1 MVLPFNGWPAVNVS
15 EQRESG
21 VAGWSDMGT
30 QEKIN
35 RTMNEYAAAALD
47 TWHTEHPFKYFLHK
61 IFGVYEQEF
70 MMFTSPGGQLK
81 LFIKALLD
89 NDELRG
95 QLGAREIVGLKNKV
109 MIRFNEG
116 TVALFTINGKQGELM
131 CGPELG
137 CGGKEIWD
145 SLQEGICNGY
155 EKDMDLAMEIM
166 LRAEVTTRSANSVS
180 GSNDLVATGLLSA
193 ITFYESRLNSG
204 AEYFYQDRL
213 EDLRGL
219 LSVYQNGPDPTVDLS
234 RLGGIK
240 VLDSIVSAAAGRIV
254 EKAESGAYGEGGLGR
269 LRGINLGVGVD
280 GIAWNTMGAPGDATI
295 YSYNSVTT
303 VIKNMGNDIMSIK
316 TLREGDTHPLSYDID
331 IVAGAPLMTP
341 PTQYELAHG
350 DLDLYAQRMIFK
362 NQIEHPKLVLKAAL
376 SLQKWLSEQGV
387 PYDNKYFLEAATCL
401 GNLVKWCGDGCSLEG
416 LQAVT
421 YPQKAISA
429 DDLVVDRNLYRIAI
443 FQHAVTQA
451 IKLKTEYAR
460 SQMDDFTKGVKSM
473 IETGKASWE
482 RLKNATDKKTTDHTI
497 NGMVC
502 GWDRPCEVA
511 LRATTVDDKM
521 VIYDDGQYCFCNSAR
536 PLTDKQALII
546 ISHCNEHSLTPVLAS
561 IKLFGECVNI
571 GLSPEKRAEPSPVNL
586 IIFKDGT
593 PPEVRLESGTV
604 EETLT
609 RARIQGIN
617 VVADMYP
624 PFEAPP
630 ISTARLISMLNEREE
645 PFHVVCALPDV
656 DAYGA
661 ANPELINLSIDF
673 DLGDTRANCSLR
685 VDVPR
690 HLRKSLTDYLLSH
703 EKFTPLLLQSM
714 LDAEQV
720 FDSDS
725 YSQGKTLTELCY
737 SGSKDILIATIAPK
751 DESSTQITMI
761 GAGDPINF
769 ELSVRNSSR
778 GEHRGKLL
786 IDSLQKAGE
795 DATRLS
801 AFALLSV
808 TSAVDGDKYPNEK
821 LKLLWTLAHNMRTEG
836 EMSHEMLIRYDNTRK
851 AINKLEKSLNKSGAD
866 AKLTPEDIYVNLTPE
881 KLREQFIEGISHSH
895 RRNWLYYRV

>member
-47 TWHTEHPFKYFLHK
+47 AWHTEHPFKYFLHE

-95 QLGAREIVGLKNKV
+95 QLGAGEIVGLKNKV

-145 SLQEGICNGY
+145 SLQEGIVNGS
-155 EKDMDLAMEIM
+155 EGDMDLAMEIM
-166 LRAEVTTRSANSVS
+166 LRAEVTTRCANSVS

-204 AEYFYQDRL
+204 ALYFRQARL
-213 EDLRGL
+213 EQLRGL

-254 EKAESGAYGEGGLGR
+254 EKAESGAYGEGGFGR

-280 GIAWNTMGAPGDATI
+280 ETAWNTMGAPGDATI
-295 YSYNSVTT
+295 YSYDSATT
-303 VIKNMGNDIMSIK
+303 IIKNMGNDIMSMK

-331 IVAGAPLMTP
+331 IVAGAPIMTP
-341 PTQYELAHG
+341 PTPYELRHG

-416 LQAVT
+416 LPAVT

-429 DDLVVDRNLYRIAI
+429 DDIAADKNLNRIYI
-443 FQHAVTQA
+443 FQQAVTQA

-460 SQMDDFTKGVKSM
+460 SQMGFFIQGVKST

-482 RLKNATDKKTTDHTI
+482 LLKNATDKKTTDHTI

-511 LRATTVDDKM
+511 LRATTMDGGM
-521 VIYDDGQYCFCNSAR
+521 VIYDDGQYCFCKNSSAL
-536 PLTDKQALII
+536 PLTDGQALMII
-546 ISHCNEHSLTPVLAS
+546 RHCNEHNLTPVLAS
-561 IKLFGECVNI
+561 INLFGECVNI
-571 GLSPEKRAEPSPVNL
+571 GLSPERRAEPSLVKR

-604 EETLT
+604 EETLA

-617 VVADMYP
+617 VVAGMYP

-630 ISTARLISMLNEREE
+630 ISTATLISMLDEREE
-645 PFHVVCALPDV
+645 PFHIVCALPDV
-656 DAYGA
+656 DADGVE
-661 ANPELINLSIDF
+661 NPELINLSIDF
-673 DLGDTRANCSLR
+673 DIGDTCANCSLR
-685 VDVPR
+685 VHVPSGQR
-690 HLRKSLTDYLLSH
+690 QDLTNYLRSR
-703 EKFTPLLLQSM
+703 EKFTSLLLQSM

-725 YSQGKTLTELCY
+725 YSQSKTLAELCY
-737 SGSKDILIATIAPK
+737 SGSKDILIAAIAPK

-769 ELSVRNSSR
+769 EVSMRDSSR
-778 GEHRGKLL
+778 GEHRGKVL

-801 AFALLSV
+801 ASALFSV

-821 LKLLWTLAHNMRTEG
+821 LNLLRTLVKEMTIVGEMRTE
-836 EMSHEMLIRYDNTRK
+836 MLVRHKNAKK
-851 AINKLEKSLNKSGAD
+851 AILKLEASGAES
-866 AKLTPEDIYVNLTPE
+866 TQDIYVNITPE
-881 KLREQFIEGISHSH
+881 KLREKLVEGISHSY
-895 RRNWLYYRV
+895 RRDWLYVL